1 MHRLLIIF
9 ILFIFILSIIFLQAK
24 NLLTYISKE
33 DIIILR
39 LHNVSNKENKAKFTI
54 FFKNKALYE
63 SDWFVI
69 KGNENAYYSLNELV
83 KRELEENKEGILIK
97 INLESQDK
105 ESLESQLITMSP
117 EAGVLISSEPKKI
130 SVPSIK
136 KISPKKISVEG
147 GTLITIIGSGFD
159 ESAIVRIDG
168 VETLRLRES
177 ENKIIAIAPPH
188 DEGKAS
194 VEVENPGQKSYTLTD
209 ALEYIMPAPLIYSIS
224 PDSSSQAGGI
234 PVEII
239 GNNFTEKSKVFFG
252 SLPAEVKY
260 INKSRLQTIVPPQQT
275 DLVDLKVVNP
285 DGAEAV
291 LKNAFRYYGN
301 PIIKSISPN
310 TGPPEGRTLITINGD
325 NFDQDSIVLFDGY
338 AGQIN
343 YSSKE
348 IISVYSPPHPSGY
361 ASIEIKNP
369 NGLSAILNNAFL
381 YNSPPKIKE
390 TYAYPNPCLKRT
402 RIKLEVSAIDP
413 ENEALTYQWSI
424 AGGVGGTII
433 GNGPEVFF
441 ECPNVSGE
449 TYVDIVVSDV
459 WNASVRTSIVIS
471 IE

>member
-1 MHRLLIIF
+1 
-9 ILFIFILSIIFLQAK
+9 LSINFSQAK

-39 LHNVSNKENKAKFTI
+39 LHNLSAKENKVKFTI

-69 KGNENAYYSLNELV
+69 NANENAYYSLNELV
-83 KRELEENKEGILIK
+83 RNELEENKEGILIK
-97 INLESQDK
+97 ISLDSQDK
-105 ESLESQLITMSP
+105 ENLESQLITMSP

-130 SVPSIK
+130 NMPTIK
-136 KISPKKISVEG
+136 KVSPQKISVEG

-168 VETLRLRES
+168 IETLRLRES

-194 VEVENPGQKSYTLTD
+194 VEVENPGQKSYTLAD
-209 ALEYIMPAPLIYSIS
+209 ALEYLMPAPLIYSIS
-224 PDSSSQAGGI
+224 PDSSTQTGSITA
-234 PVEII
+234 EIT

-252 SLPAEVKY
+252 SISAEVKY
-260 INKSRLQTIVPPQQT
+260 INKSKLQVIVPPQKN
-275 DLVDLKVVNP
+275 DVVDLKVVNP
-285 DGAEAV
+285 DGAEAI

-301 PIIKSISPN
+301 PVIISISPN
-310 TGPPEGRTLITINGD
+310 TGPPEGKTLITISGD
-325 NFDQDSIVLFDGY
+325 NFDKDSIVLFDGY

-361 ASIEIKNP
+361 ASIEVKNP
-369 NGLSAILNNAFL
+369 NGLSAILTNGFL

-402 RIKLEVSAIDP
+402 RIRLEVSAIDP
-413 ENEALTYQWSI
+413 ENESLTYLWSI
-424 AGGVGGTII
+424 AGGVGGNII
-433 GNGPEVFF
+433 GNGPQVFF

-449 TYVDIVVSDV
+449 TYVDVVVSDV
-459 WNASVRTSIVIS
+459 WNASVRTSIVINT
-471 IE
+471 E